1 MLLGVQEGKLER
13 FANLN
18 RDALQPAIK
27 EVNQL
32 ARFNLSASLNKVG
45 RTVETV
51 TISWEP
57 KPNPVDAKRE
67 LDRAKVGRKARRDGT
82 TETVALTFPEAGS
95 IRWTPWEAIAT
106 NHAPRPTPDMS
117 LLSDKFRAF
126 CTIRSLSLTSSGIE
140 KAFIGWVSKFKVG

>member
-27 EVNQL
+27 KLNQL
-32 ARFNLSASLNKVG
+32 ARFNLSATLNKVG

-57 KPNPVDAKRE
+57 NQIQLMPSA
-67 LDRAKVGRKARRDGT
+67 
-82 TETVALTFPEAGS
+82 S
-95 IRWTPWEAIAT
+95 
-106 NHAPRPTPDMS
+106 
-117 LLSDKFRAF
+117 
-126 CTIRSLSLTSSGIE
+126 
-140 KAFIGWVSKFKVG
+140 